1 MKIIITEGQYKQ
13 ILFEYRIGRSVVRQV
28 VRDLT
33 NMIKRNEEGNFYLP
47 HDVLPKD
54 KQVDFYEFDDFE
66 VPFSVEFKVI
76 YDESINRFL
85 INGSYSIEDDTIE
98 IILKV
103 NPNNLKKEMYDIIGE
118 LNILVAHELEHGLQ
132 GYYDEFD
139 LNKKEPKNPLKYYL
153 QSHEIPAQ
161 IQGFKRLAKLQKVPL
176 ENVVRNWFDNNK
188 TFHQLKPKQ
197 LEKVIQ
203 SILKLYGND
212 YGK

>member
-1 MKIIITEGQYKQ
+1 MKIIITERQYKQ
-13 ILFEYRIGRSVVRQV
+13 ILSEDRIGRSVVRQV

-33 NMIKRNEEGNFYLP
+33 NIIKRNEEGEFYLP
-47 HDVLPKD
+47 SDVLPED

-76 YDESINRFL
+76 YDESISRFL
-85 INGSYSIEDDTIE
+85 INGAFSIEDDTIE

-103 NPNNLKKEMYDIIGE
+103 NPNNLKKQMYDIIGE

-139 LNKKEPKNPLKYYL
+139 LDVEEPKKSKKYYV
-153 QSHEIPAQ
+153 QPHEIPAQ
-161 IQGFKRLAKLQKVPL
+161 IQGFRRLAKLKNIPF
-176 ENVVRNWFDNNK
+176 EDVVRDWFKNNK

-197 LEKVIQ
+197 EEKVIQ
-203 SILKLYGND
+203 KLLDFNKD
-212 YGK
+212 KYGK

>member
-1 MKIIITEGQYKQ
+1 MKIIITENQYKQ
-13 ILFEYRIGRSVVRQV
+13 ILFEDRIGRSVVRQV

-33 NMIKRNEEGNFYLP
+33 TIIKRNEEGEFYLP
-47 HDVLPKD
+47 SDVLPD
-54 KQVDFYEFDDFE
+54 GEEMDFYQFDDYE
-66 VPFSVEFKVI
+66 VEFAVEFKII
-76 YDESINRFL
+76 YDDSINRFL

-103 NPNNLKKEMYDIIGE
+103 NPDNLKKQMYDIIGE

-139 LNKKEPKNPLKYYL
+139 LDVEEPKKSKKYYV
-153 QSHEIPAQ
+153 QPHEIPAQ
-161 IQGFKRLAKLQKVPL
+161 IQGFRRLAKLKNIPF
-176 ENVVRNWFDNNK
+176 EDVVRDWFDNNK

-203 SILKLYGND
+203 KLLDFNKD
-212 YGK
+212 KYGK

>member
-13 ILFEYRIGRSVVRQV
+13 ILFEDRIGRSVVRQV

-33 NMIKRNEEGNFYLP
+33 TIIKRNEEGEFYLP
-47 HDVLPKD
+47 SDVLPED

-103 NPNNLKKEMYDIIGE
+103 NPDNLKKQMYDIIGE

-139 LNKKEPKNPLKYYL
+139 LEVEEPKKSKKYYV
-153 QSHEIPAQ
+153 QPHEIPAQ

>member
-1 MKIIITEGQYKQ
+1 MKIIITENQYKQ
-13 ILFEYRIGRSVVRQV
+13 ILFEDRIGRSVVRQV

-33 NMIKRNEEGNFYLP
+33 TIIKRNEEGEFYLP
-47 HDVLPKD
+47 SDVLPEGEEM
-54 KQVDFYEFDDFE
+54 DFYQFDDYE
-66 VPFSVEFKVI
+66 VEFAVEFKII
-76 YDESINRFL
+76 YDDSINRFL

-103 NPNNLKKEMYDIIGE
+103 NPDNLKKQMYDIIGE

-139 LNKKEPKNPLKYYL
+139 LDVEEPKKSKKYYV
-153 QSHEIPAQ
+153 QPHEIPAQ
-161 IQGFKRLAKLQKVPL
+161 IQGFRRLAKLKNIPF
-176 ENVVRNWFDNNK
+176 EDVVRDWFDNNK

-203 SILKLYGND
+203 KLLDFNKD
-212 YGK
+212 KYGK

>member
-1 MKIIITEGQYKQ
+1 MKIIITENQYKQ
-13 ILFEYRIGRSVVRQV
+13 ILFEDRIGRSVVRQV

-33 NMIKRNEEGNFYLP
+33 TIIKRNEEGEFYLP
-47 HDVLPKD
+47 SDVLSEGEEM
-54 KQVDFYEFDDFE
+54 DFYEFDDYE
-66 VPFSVEFKVI
+66 VEFAVEFKII
-76 YDESINRFL
+76 YDDSINRFL

-103 NPNNLKKEMYDIIGE
+103 NPNNLKKQMYDIIGE

-139 LNKKEPKNPLKYYL
+139 LDVEEPKKSKKYYV
-153 QSHEIPAQ
+153 QPHEIPAQ
-161 IQGFKRLAKLQKVPL
+161 IQGFRRLAKLKNIPF
-176 ENVVRNWFDNNK
+176 EDVVRDWFDNNK

-203 SILKLYGND
+203 KLLDFNKEK

>member
-1 MKIIITEGQYKQ
+1 MKIIITENQYKQ
-13 ILFEYRIGRSVVRQV
+13 ILFEDRIGRSVVRQV

-33 NMIKRNEEGNFYLP
+33 NIIKRNEEGEFYLP
-47 HDVLPKD
+47 SDVLP
-54 KQVDFYEFDDFE
+54 VGEEMDFYQFDDYE
-66 VPFSVEFKVI
+66 VEFAVEFKII
-76 YDESINRFL
+76 YDDSISRFL

-103 NPNNLKKEMYDIIGE
+103 NPDNLKKQMYDIIGE

-139 LNKKEPKNPLKYYL
+139 LDVEEPKKSKKYYV
-153 QSHEIPAQ
+153 QPHEIPAQ
-161 IQGFKRLAKLQKVPL
+161 IQGFRRLAKLKNIPF
-176 ENVVRNWFDNNK
+176 EDVVRDWFDNNK

-203 SILKLYGND
+203 KLLDFNKD
-212 YGK
+212 KYGK

>member
-13 ILFEYRIGRSVVRQV
+13 ILFEDRIGRSVVRQV

-33 NMIKRNEEGNFYLP
+33 TIIKRNEEGEFYLP
-47 HDVLPKD
+47 SDVLPED

-103 NPNNLKKEMYDIIGE
+103 NPDNL
-118 LNILVAHELEHGLQ
+118 
-132 GYYDEFD
+132 
-139 LNKKEPKNPLKYYL
+139 
-153 QSHEIPAQ
+153 
-161 IQGFKRLAKLQKVPL
+161 
-176 ENVVRNWFDNNK
+176 
-188 TFHQLKPKQ
+188 
-197 LEKVIQ
+197 
-203 SILKLYGND
+203 
-212 YGK
+212 

>member
-13 ILFEYRIGRSVVRQV
+13 ILFEDRIGRSVVRQV

-33 NMIKRNEEGNFYLP
+33 TIIKRNEEGEFYLP
-47 HDVLPKD
+47 SDVLSEGEEM
-54 KQVDFYEFDDFE
+54 DFYEFDDYE
-66 VPFSVEFKVI
+66 VEFAVEFKII
-76 YDESINRFL
+76 YDDSISRFL

-103 NPNNLKKEMYDIIGE
+103 NPDNLKKQMYDIIGE
-118 LNILVAHELEHGLQ
+118 LNILVTHELEHGLQ

-139 LNKKEPKNPLKYYL
+139 LDVEEPKKSKKYYV
-153 QSHEIPAQ
+153 QPHEIPAQ
-161 IQGFKRLAKLQKVPL
+161 IQGFRRLAKLKNIPF
-176 ENVVRNWFDNNK
+176 EDVVRDWFDNNK

-203 SILKLYGND
+203 KLLDFNKD
-212 YGK
+212 KYGK